1 MRTKK
6 QPRAEGF
13 THLCSISIFPS
24 FSQLALRSSL
34 TRCFSLHPPL
44 STPSLYFVP
53 FYHFLS
59 VNLSRSLFPPFLSDT
74 IPPIFS
80 LLPHFPPLSAIQHQE
95 DEFGPRWQPN
105 QSPYT
110 CAVSSPRKE
119 NKYHGIKS
127 YISYAGMGECYR
139 LFMGLGRVI
148 CQCIKI
154 PFLKPF
160 TSCH

>member
-1 MRTKK
+1 MQKVSLIC
-6 QPRAEGF
+6 A
-13 THLCSISIFPS
+13 LFPS
-24 FSQLALRSSL
+24 FPLFLNLPSVRLSHAVSL
-34 TRCFSLHPPL
+34 YILPSPP
-44 STPSLYFVP
+44 PSLYFVP

-80 LLPHFPPLSAIQHQE
+80 LLPHFPPLSAMQHQE

-148 CQCIKI
+148 CQCIEI